1 MDHLVLTYKSSL
13 RRTSVPCKLNNVR
26 QTITPWTIYNGLFKI
41 IRVRMRI
48 TANEN
53 S

>member
-1 MDHLVLTYKSSL
+1 MVVVRDKIKKLTI
-13 RRTSVPCKLNNVR
+13 REHSVPCKLNNVR
-26 QTITPWTIYNGLFKI
+26 QTITPWTIKMDCLS
-41 IRVRMRI
+41 VLERI